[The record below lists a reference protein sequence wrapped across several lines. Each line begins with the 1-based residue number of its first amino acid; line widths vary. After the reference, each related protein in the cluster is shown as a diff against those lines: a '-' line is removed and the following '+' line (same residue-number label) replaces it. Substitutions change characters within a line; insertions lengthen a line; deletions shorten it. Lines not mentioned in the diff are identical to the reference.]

1 MDQSPVASLCYTVTS
16 VPFLNFYFI
25 IIIIIQ
31 QFALLLNIVIR
42 KELYSKC
49 TVTLSTVFDN

>member
-1 MDQSPVASLCYTVTS
+1 MDQSPVGSLCYTVTS
-16 VPFLNFYFI
+16 VPFLKFYF

-42 KELYSKC
+42 KELFSKC

>member
-1 MDQSPVASLCYTVTS
+1 MNQSPVASLCYTVTS
-16 VPFLNFYFI
+16 VPFLKFYF
-25 IIIIIQ
+25 IIIQ

>member
-16 VPFLNFYFI
+16 VPFLNFYF

>member
-16 VPFLNFYFI
+16 VLFLKFYF
-25 IIIIIQ
+25 IIIQ

>member
-1 MDQSPVASLCYTVTS
+1 MDQSPLASLCYTVTS
-16 VPFLNFYFI
+16 VPFLNFYF

>member
-16 VPFLNFYFI
+16 VPFLKFYF
-25 IIIIIQ
+25 IIIIQ
-31 QFALLLNIVIR
+31 QFALLLNIMIR